1 MTAYSASSV
10 LAFLIGLVV
19 STVVIYLVSAF
30 IGAKKGLK
38 TAFITSYHR
47 INHLCRCIFSAWE
60 WFTVAA
66 IMGGITWL
74 FALKTGYKIGWLHA
88 LVMAHYNVILTSV
101 LGLQNYPHH
110 RVLCDKKQR

>member
-38 TAFITSYHR
+38 TAFIT
-47 INHLCRCIFSAWE
+47 
-60 WFTVAA
+60 
-66 IMGGITWL
+66 
-74 FALKTGYKIGWLHA
+74 
-88 LVMAHYNVILTSV
+88 V
-101 LGLQNYPHH
+101 LS
-110 RVLCDKKQR
+110 

>member
-38 TAFITSYHR
+38 TAFITAIIGSIIYA
-47 INHLCRCIFSAWE
+47 IVYFLLGNG
-60 WFTVAA
+60 TVAA

-88 LVMAHYNVILTSV
+88 LVMAIIIWILTSIV
-101 LGLQNYPHH
+101 GLILPTSPGPM
-110 RVLCDKKQR
+110 